1 MDSAKLMLKRGAI
14 VAVDVKFVEG
24 VGSHEIQF
32 FFPRSNDPISLDD
45 KDVTFETKIGRAKLE
60 HKFHLKDM
68 TVKGRLDL

>member
-1 MDSAKLMLKRGAI
+1 
-14 VAVDVKFVEG
+14 VDVKFVDG

-32 FFPRSNDPISLDD
+32 FFPRSNDPIFLWTTRN
-45 KDVTFETKIGRAKLE
+45 VTFEAKIGRRKLE

>member
-1 MDSAKLMLKRGAI
+1 M
-14 VAVDVKFVEG
+14 DVKLVDG

-45 KDVTFETKIGRAKLE
+45 KEVTFEAKAGRAKIE
-60 HKFHLKDM
+60 HKFRLKEM